1 LVRVENA
8 LTSAF
13 DYTTGGN
20 KQKNLFFQRRRL
32 RGQSVAD
39 GQKTLTDGQKTL
51 ANEQKTLVDE
61 KLANDHLTY
70 LGFQDIPIHNKH
82 YH

>member
-1 LVRVENA
+1 
-8 LTSAF
+8 
-13 DYTTGGN
+13 
-20 KQKNLFFQRRRL
+20 
-32 RGQSVAD
+32 VAD